1 VLKSVFGGEIM
12 LRYNIKRVLVL
23 RGIERPHSFL
33 MKNGFA
39 SQTARNFMTNNVVH
53 IKPAQIE
60 RLCVL
65 LHCTPNDLYEW
76 QPNASAPVAENHPL
90 KELKREKP
98 AQSFSQMV
106 KDLPVEK
113 MSELESIINELKS
126 RE

>member
-1 VLKSVFGGEIM
+1 M
-12 LRYNIKRVLVL
+12 

-39 SQTARNFMTNNVVH
+39 SQTARNLMTNNVVH

-76 QPNASAPVAENHPL
+76 RPDANAPAAENHPL
-90 KELKREKP
+90 KELKRDAP
-98 AQSFSQMV
+98 AQSIAQMV

-113 MSELESIINELKS
+113 LGELEAIINGLKNA
-126 RE
+126 E

>member
-1 VLKSVFGGEIM
+1 M

-23 RGIERPHSFL
+23 RGVERPHSFL

-39 SQTARNFMTNNVVH
+39 SQTARNFVTRNVVH

-60 RLCVL
+60 KLCLL

-76 QPNASAPVAENHPL
+76 RPDANTAVAENHPL
-90 KELKREKP
+90 RELKRDTP
-98 AQSFSQMV
+98 AQSFREMV

-113 MSELESIINELKS
+113 MRELETIINELKNA
-126 RE
+126 E